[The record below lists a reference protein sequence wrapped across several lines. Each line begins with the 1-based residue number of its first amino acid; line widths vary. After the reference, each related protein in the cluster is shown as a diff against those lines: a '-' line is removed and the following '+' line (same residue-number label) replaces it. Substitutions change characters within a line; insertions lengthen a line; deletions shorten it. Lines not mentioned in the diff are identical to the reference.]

1 MATRRSVA
9 TLWSIV
15 TMRMRSSLCAVVMLL
30 TACHSGEYSSHV
42 DSTIE
47 PPFATVAEAGTHFNN
62 RYRTLASEYDELRR
76 ARIEAYALRDS
87 ASRHNALLRNDA
99 ACHAFERELRTTD
112 SAWQATA
119 QWYLMQRNGSF
130 TEFCTAR
137 GIDSTAVIAKLTR

>member
-1 MATRRSVA
+1 MATQRSVA
-9 TLWSIV
+9 TLWSVV

-30 TACHSGEYSSHV
+30 TACHSGEDGSHV
-42 DSTIE
+42 ESTK
-47 PPFATVAEAGTHFNN
+47 PPFATVVEAGTHFNN
-62 RYRTLASEYDELRR
+62 RYRALASEYDELRR

-99 ACHAFERELRTTD
+99 ACLAFERELRATD

-119 QWYLMQRNGSF
+119 RWYLMQRNGSF